1 MLSPIGYES
10 TQGQTPR
17 NFGLNPEGT
26 FLFAANQQT
35 DTVVT
40 FAIDA
45 ETGALNATG
54 DIAEVPTPVC
64 LKMLACG

>member
-1 MLSPIGYES
+1 MLNLIGHES

-17 NFGLNPEGT
+17 NFVLNPEGT

-40 FAIDA
+40 FAIDT
-45 ETGALNATG
+45 ETGELNATG
-54 DIAEVPTPVC
+54 DVAEVPTPVC
-64 LKMLACG
+64 LKMLVCG